1 MKILCVED
9 GSVDVDKLEE
19 EGLKD
24 GSILVYRQGAKPPFV
39 LEVDMPTK
47 QENIIKNINL
57 ARNKIKGYSKYEHDP
72 FFCGFTDGVFD
83 SLIRKIKEGE

>member
-9 GSVDVDKLEE
+9 GSVDIDKIEE

-24 GSILVYRQGAKPPFV
+24 SGILVYRQGAKLPIV

-47 QENIIKNINL
+47 QEKIIEYINA
-57 ARNKIKGYSKYEHDP
+57 ARAKIKGYSKYEHDP
-72 FFCGFTDGVFD
+72 FFHGLTDGVFD
-83 SLIRKIKEGE
+83 SLIREIKEGE